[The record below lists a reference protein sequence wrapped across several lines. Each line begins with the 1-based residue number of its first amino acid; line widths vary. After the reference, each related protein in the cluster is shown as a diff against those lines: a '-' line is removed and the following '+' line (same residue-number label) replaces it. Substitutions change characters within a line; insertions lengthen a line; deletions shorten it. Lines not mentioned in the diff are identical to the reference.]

1 MVNQQIRRVGP
12 IQTDGDDAG
21 KPDYF
26 DQEVRTQLVLMGATR
41 SQMDSRKQDPIS
53 GRMGAQRPAQ
63 ESVENQILRIDNL
76 LNEKDE
82 TYDLRLYSI
91 KVDVAISKDL
101 GGEIQETQTEIRGI
115 EGVTTVRTVGDTQ
128 DVGTSNVG
136 TYEIK
141 FELIGNIGRVK
152 YRDKVLIPGLMKIKG
167 LRILRVSSMHR
178 TNVRGTIRTVREELM
193 EYGGIS
199 NFGGGV
205 SNLGAVGGR
214 ASRGIKM
221 RTPRMSIE
229 DIMMDWAEGGVKMY
243 DEMAPNDLMG
253 YHVMYPVEDLLDY
266 LSREFRAPMD
276 AFDGM
281 YQQFIKNGPTAP
293 VYVALGKNKR
303 AKITGGED
311 IVWFAK
317 RAGLKEVPVFFSY
330 QRQV

>member
-1 MVNQQIRRVGP
+1 M
-12 IQTDGDDAG
+12 
-21 KPDYF
+21 
-26 DQEVRTQLVLMGATR
+26 
-41 SQMDSRKQDPIS
+41 
-53 GRMGAQRPAQ
+53 
-63 ESVENQILRIDNL
+63 
-76 LNEKDE
+76 
-82 TYDLRLYSI
+82 

-101 GGEIQETQTEIRGI
+101 GGEVQEVQTEIRGI
-115 EGVTTVRTVGDTQ
+115 EGVTTVRTVGDTR

-141 FELIGNIGRVK
+141 FELLGNIGRVK
-152 YRDKVLIPGLMKIKG
+152 YRDKILIPGLMKIKG
-167 LRILRVSSMHR
+167 LRILRVSPMHR
-178 TNVRGTIRTVREELM
+178 TNIRGTIRTVRETLQ
-193 EYGGIS
+193 EYGGIA

-205 SNLGAVGGR
+205 GNLGAVGGR
-214 ASRGIKM
+214 ASMGTKM

-243 DEMAPNDLMG
+243 DEIAPNNLMG
-253 YHVMYPVEDLLDY
+253 YHVMYPVEELLDY
-266 LSREFRAPMD
+266 CSCEFRAPMD